1 MKACVFREPGHLEV
15 VELPTPDPGPGEV
28 LLRVG
33 AAPLCAS
40 DLRVFRGEKEARH
53 GVVLG
58 HEIAGEVVA
67 VGSTV
72 SDVRKGQRVAVY
84 PVMPCNACYFCQRG
98 IRNRCLRRVTLGY
111 DENGA
116 LAEYLLVP
124 ERIVGAGHVFP
135 LSNDLP
141 WELAAMAEPVA
152 CTLNS
157 LETCQ
162 IHAGSSLLILG
173 GGPMGLKHLILGQA
187 LGAATTIVVE
197 PREERQTVARR
208 LGATAVLPPN
218 GAALRDAVFDLTQG
232 RGVDAAVITIGD
244 PEPSAAALPLV
255 RRQGWVN
262 LFAGAPPGA
271 ALTFEMNVVHYNEL
285 FLTGTQNATPDHFAR
300 TVALLP
306 HLPALQQLVTHR
318 FPLDQAPDAFASRMA
333 YEGLKAVVFPNGMN

>member
-1 MKACVFREPGHLEV
+1 MKACVFHEPGSLEV
-15 VELPTPDPGPGEV
+15 VEVPTPSPGPGEV
-28 LLRVG
+28 LLKVG

-40 DLRVFRGEKEARH
+40 DLRVYRGEKEARH

-67 VGSTV
+67 VGVGV
-72 SDVRKGQRVAVY
+72 SDFREGRHVAVY
-84 PVMPCNACYFCQRG
+84 PVIPCNACYFCQRG

-124 ERIVGAGHVFP
+124 ERSVGAGHIFSLP
-135 LSNDLP
+135 DDLP
-141 WELAAMAEPVA
+141 WDLAAMAEPVA

-162 IHAGSSLLILG
+162 VGAGSSLLILG

-187 LGAATTIVVE
+187 LGASATIVVE
-197 PREERQTVARR
+197 PREDRQSVARS
-208 LGATAVLPPN
+208 LGATAVLPPD
-218 GAALRDAVFDLTQG
+218 GPALRDAVFDLTAG
-232 RGVDAAVITIGD
+232 RGVDAAFVTIGD
-244 PEPSAAALPLV
+244 PAPSAAALPLI

-271 ALTFEMNVVHYNEL
+271 ALTFEMNLVHYNEL
-285 FLTGTQNATPDHFAR
+285 FLTGTQNATPDQFSR

-306 HLPALQQLVTHR
+306 HLPALLQLVTHR
-318 FPLDQAPDAFASRMA
+318 FPLEQAPEAFASRMA
-333 YEGLKAVVFPNGMN
+333 YEGLKAVVLPDL